1 MPENQQIGMID
12 KRIIKRAHF
21 FQICAFFMKKIIF
34 AIFKK
39 PFSWYIDYRR
49 KGGFFLSKIPVIVI
63 VGPTAV
69 GKTSLSIT
77 LAKNFEG
84 EIISG
89 DSMQV
94 YRGLDIG
101 TAKITPEEMGGIKHY
116 LIDVTD
122 PAVPFTAA
130 KFQAETR
137 GLIESIHNRGKLPI
151 IVGGTGL
158 YIQSVFYDYGFG
170 NASEDK
176 AYRRELDQLD
186 KTTLWQM
193 LEQLDPKSAELIH
206 ENNKRRVIRAL
217 EVIHLTG
224 KPFSE
229 YQVHHTLNEAYQ
241 PLFLGLDLDREL
253 LYERINRRVE
263 LMFEE
268 GLVSEASKLYDE
280 HLVDVPAIRG
290 IGYKELFTYF
300 DGNSSLEEAKELI
313 QKNSRHFAKRQLTW
327 FRNRMDIDWIQAGVS
342 TTDTEAMEKVKTFL
356 ASK

>member
-1 MPENQQIGMID
+1 
-12 KRIIKRAHF
+12 
-21 FQICAFFMKKIIF
+21 MKNIIF

-69 GKTSLSIT
+69 GKTSLSIE
-77 LAKNFEG
+77 LAKRLDG

-122 PAVPFTAA
+122 PSVPFTAA
-130 KFQAETR
+130 KFQSETR
-137 GLIESIHNRGKLPI
+137 KAIETIHQAGKLPI

-158 YIQSVFYDYGFG
+158 YIQSVFYDYDFG

-176 AYRRELDQLD
+176 AYRAKLEQLD
-186 KTTLWQM
+186 KVILWQM
-193 LEQLDPKSAELIH
+193 LEQQDPESARQIH

-217 EVIHLTG
+217 EVMHLTG

-229 YQVHHTLNEAYQ
+229 YQVHNVLNDTYK

-253 LYERINRRVE
+253 LYERINQRVN
-263 LMFEE
+263 LMFEQ
-268 GLVSEASKLYDE
+268 GLITEAKKLYE
-280 HLVDVPAIRG
+280 QHLVDVPAVRG
-290 IGYKELFTYF
+290 IGYKELFPYF
-300 DGNSSLEEAKELI
+300 EGKSSLEEAKELI

-342 TTDTEAMEKVKTFL
+342 STESEALNKATTFL
-356 ASK
+356 TAK

>member
-1 MPENQQIGMID
+1 M
-12 KRIIKRAHF
+12 
-21 FQICAFFMKKIIF
+21 
-34 AIFKK
+34 
-39 PFSWYIDYRR
+39 
-49 KGGFFLSKIPVIVI
+49 SKIPVIVI

-77 LAKNFEG
+77 LAKSFDG

-101 TAKITPEEMGGIKHY
+101 TAKITPEEMDGIKHY

-122 PAVPFTAA
+122 PAIPFTAA

-137 GLIESIHNRGKLPI
+137 TLIESIHNRGKLPI

-176 AYRRELDQLD
+176 TYRRELDQLD

-229 YQVHHTLNEAYQ
+229 YQVHHALNETYQ

-263 LMFEE
+263 LMFDQ
-268 GLVSEASKLYDE
+268 GLVSEALKLYDE

-342 TTDTEAMEKVKTFL
+342 TTDTEAMEKVKAFL
-356 ASK
+356 SSK

>member
-1 MPENQQIGMID
+1 M
-12 KRIIKRAHF
+12 
-21 FQICAFFMKKIIF
+21 
-34 AIFKK
+34 
-39 PFSWYIDYRR
+39 
-49 KGGFFLSKIPVIVI
+49 SKIPVIVI

-69 GKTSLSIT
+69 GKTSLSIE
-77 LAKNFEG
+77 LAKKLDG

-101 TAKITPEEMGGIKHY
+101 TAKITSEEMSGIKHY

-122 PAVPFTAA
+122 ASVPFTVA
-130 KFQAETR
+130 KFQSETMA
-137 GLIESIHNRGKLPI
+137 LIESIHNRGKLPI

-158 YIQSVFYDYGFG
+158 YIQSVFYDYDFG
-170 NASEDK
+170 NSSEDK
-176 AYRRELDQLD
+176 AFRAKLDSLD
-186 KTTLWQM
+186 KVTLWKM
-193 LEQLDPKSAELIH
+193 LEQQDPESAKLIH

-229 YQVHHTLNEAYQ
+229 YQVHHKLNDMYK
-241 PLFLGLDLDREL
+241 PLFLGLDLDRAL
-253 LYERINRRVE
+253 LYERINQRVDI
-263 LMFEE
+263 MFEQ
-268 GLVSEASKLYDE
+268 GLVSEAKKLYDE
-280 HLVDVPAIRG
+280 NLADVPAIRG

-300 DGNSSLEEAKELI
+300 EGNSTLEEAKELI

-327 FRNRMDIDWIQAGVS
+327 FRNRMEINWIQAGTSS
-342 TTDTEAMEKVKTFL
+342 TETEAMNKVKTFL

>member
-1 MPENQQIGMID
+1 
-12 KRIIKRAHF
+12 
-21 FQICAFFMKKIIF
+21 MKKIIF

-77 LAKNFEG
+77 LAKSFDG

-101 TAKITPEEMGGIKHY
+101 TAKITPEEMDGIKHY

-122 PAVPFTAA
+122 PAIPFTAA

-137 GLIESIHNRGKLPI
+137 TLIESIHNRGKLPI

-176 AYRRELDQLD
+176 TYRRELDQLD

-229 YQVHHTLNEAYQ
+229 YQVHHALNETYQ

-263 LMFEE
+263 LMFDQ
-268 GLVSEASKLYDE
+268 GLVSEALKLYDE

-342 TTDTEAMEKVKTFL
+342 TTDTEAMEKVKAFL
-356 ASK
+356 SSK

>member
-1 MPENQQIGMID
+1 M
-12 KRIIKRAHF
+12 
-21 FQICAFFMKKIIF
+21 
-34 AIFKK
+34 
-39 PFSWYIDYRR
+39 
-49 KGGFFLSKIPVIVI
+49 SKIPVIVI

-69 GKTSLSIT
+69 GKTSLSIE
-77 LAKNFEG
+77 LAKKLDG

-101 TAKITPEEMGGIKHY
+101 TAKITSEEMCGIKHY

-122 PAVPFTAA
+122 ASVPFTAA
-130 KFQAETR
+130 KFQSVTMA
-137 GLIESIHNRGKLPI
+137 LIESIHNRGKLPI

-158 YIQSVFYDYGFG
+158 YIQSVFYDYDFG
-170 NASEDK
+170 NSSEDK
-176 AYRRELDQLD
+176 AFRAKLDSLD
-186 KTTLWQM
+186 KVTLWKM
-193 LEQLDPKSAELIH
+193 LEQQDPESAKLIH

-229 YQVHHTLNEAYQ
+229 YQVHHKLNDMYK
-241 PLFLGLDLDREL
+241 PLFLGLDLDRAL
-253 LYERINRRVE
+253 LYERINQRVDI
-263 LMFEE
+263 MFEQ
-268 GLVSEASKLYDE
+268 GLVSEAKKLYDE
-280 HLVDVPAIRG
+280 NLADVPAIRG

-300 DGNSSLEEAKELI
+300 EGNSTLEEAKELI

-327 FRNRMDIDWIQAGVS
+327 FRNRMEINWIQAGTSS
-342 TTDTEAMEKVKTFL
+342 TETEAMNKVKTFL

>member
-1 MPENQQIGMID
+1 
-12 KRIIKRAHF
+12 
-21 FQICAFFMKKIIF
+21 MKKSIF
-34 AIFKK
+34 AIFKN

-69 GKTSLSIT
+69 GKTSLSIE
-77 LAKNFEG
+77 LAKKLDG

-101 TAKITPEEMGGIKHY
+101 TAKITSEEMSGIKHY

-122 PAVPFTAA
+122 ASVPFTAA
-130 KFQAETR
+130 KFQSETMA
-137 GLIESIHNRGKLPI
+137 LIESIHNRGKLPI

-158 YIQSVFYDYGFG
+158 YIQSVFYDYDFG
-170 NASEDK
+170 NSSEDK
-176 AYRRELDQLD
+176 AFRAKLDSLD
-186 KTTLWQM
+186 KVTLWKM
-193 LEQLDPKSAELIH
+193 LEQQDPESAKLVH

-229 YQVHHTLNEAYQ
+229 YQVHHELNDMYK
-241 PLFLGLDLDREL
+241 PLFLGLDLDRAL
-253 LYERINRRVE
+253 LYERINQRVD
-263 LMFEE
+263 LMFEQ
-268 GLVSEASKLYDE
+268 GLVSEAKKLYDE
-280 HLVDVPAIRG
+280 NLADVPAIRG

-300 DGNSSLEEAKELI
+300 EGNSTLEEAKELI

-327 FRNRMDIDWIQAGVS
+327 FRNRMEINWIQAGTSS
-342 TTDTEAMEKVKTFL
+342 TETEAMNKVKTFL

>member
-1 MPENQQIGMID
+1 M
-12 KRIIKRAHF
+12 
-21 FQICAFFMKKIIF
+21 
-34 AIFKK
+34 
-39 PFSWYIDYRR
+39 
-49 KGGFFLSKIPVIVI
+49 SKIPVIVI

-69 GKTSLSIT
+69 GKTNLSVAF
-77 LAKNFEG
+77 AKKLDG

-94 YRGLDIG
+94 YRGLNIG

-130 KFQAETR
+130 KFQSETR

-158 YIQSVFYDYGFG
+158 YIQSVFYDYDFG
-170 NASEDK
+170 NVSEDK
-176 AYRRELDQLD
+176 AYRAELAQLD

-193 LEQLDPKSAELIH
+193 LEQLDSKSAELIH
-206 ENNKRRVIRAL
+206 ENNKRRIIRAL

-229 YQVHHTLNEAYQ
+229 YQVHHALNERYQ

-253 LYERINRRVE
+253 LYERINQRVE
-263 LMFEE
+263 QMFKQ
-268 GLVSEASKLYDE
+268 GLVAEARKLYDE
-280 HLVDVPAIRG
+280 NLADVPAIRG

-300 DGNSSLEEAKELI
+300 EGNSSLEEAKELI

-327 FRNRMDIDWIQAGVS
+327 FRNRMDIDWIQAGTS
-342 TTDTEAMEKVKTFL
+342 TTEAEALNKAQSFLSVK
-356 ASK
+356 

>member
-1 MPENQQIGMID
+1 
-12 KRIIKRAHF
+12 
-21 FQICAFFMKKIIF
+21 MKKIIF

-69 GKTSLSIT
+69 GKTSLSIE
-77 LAKNFEG
+77 LAKKLNG

-94 YRGLDIG
+94 YQGLDIG
-101 TAKITPEEMGGIKHY
+101 TAKITPEEMDDIKHY

-122 PAVPFTAA
+122 PSVPFTAA
-130 KFQAETR
+130 KFQSETR
-137 GLIESIHNRGKLPI
+137 KWIEEIHRAGKMPI

-170 NASEDK
+170 NSSEDK
-176 AYRRELDQLD
+176 TYRAELERLD
-186 KTTLWQM
+186 KTVLWQM
-193 LEQLDPKSAELIH
+193 LEQQDPESAAQIH

-217 EVIHLTG
+217 EVMHLTG

-229 YQVHHTLNEAYQ
+229 YQVHNELNATYK

-253 LYERINRRVE
+253 LYERINQRVE
-263 LMFEE
+263 LMFEQ
-268 GLVSEASKLYDE
+268 GLVTEAKKLFDQN
-280 HLVDVPAIRG
+280 LVDVPAIRG
-290 IGYKELFTYF
+290 IGYKELFPYF
-300 DGNSSLEEAKELI
+300 EGNSTLEEAKELI

-327 FRNRMDIDWIQAGVS
+327 FRNRMDIDWIQAGTS
-342 TTDTEAMEKVKTFL
+342 TTEAEAMNKVTTFL
-356 ASK
+356 SAK